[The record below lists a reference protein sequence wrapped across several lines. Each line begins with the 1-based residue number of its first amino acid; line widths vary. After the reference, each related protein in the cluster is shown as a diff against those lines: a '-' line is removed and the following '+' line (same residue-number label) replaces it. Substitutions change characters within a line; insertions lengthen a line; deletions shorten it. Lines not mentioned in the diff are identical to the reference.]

1 MSLFKKFNS
10 LILSQSEWPEF
21 VKNYAPW
28 WASHTLDW
36 LKYGKKVQVVHFED
50 LKRNLYSE
58 LKGMVIFL
66 SLEVLEDRLLCVEG
80 QKDGNFKRSGLRKLE
95 YDPYTPEMRAT
106 IDGLIKT
113 VDTALRK
120 RNLSGVPE
128 EYMPRWYS
136 SLFTCAFFVHN
147 TLFFPAIPIYP
158 PRIWN
163 CLSSFCLIAFSF
175 KNATVCIAQMNCWK
189 TVCPFIN
196 NLHYIVSHG
205 LVQQFALSLFTMD
218 PSSLGHYKCVLTTN
232 SVQSLWEMTVHTF
245 YKSVCCHQDIRDSYL
260 DKPMISVFH

>member
-1 MSLFKKFNS
+1 MLLLKTTFNS
-10 LILSQSEWPEF
+10 FILSQSEWPEF

-50 LKRNLYSE
+50 LKRDLFSE

-66 SLEVLEDRLLCVEG
+66 GLEVSEDRLLCVEG

-128 EYMPRWYS
+128 EYRPRWYLS
-136 SLFTCAFFVHN
+136 LHSCFFFFFVKTHCFFLSYSLFS
-147 TLFFPAIPIYP
+147 

-163 CLSSFCLIAFSF
+163 LFSSFSLFSF
-175 KNATVCIAQMNCWK
+175 KNGMYCTNELLKNCL
-189 TVCPFIN
+189 PF
-196 NLHYIVSHG
+196 H
-205 LVQQFALSLFTMD
+205 
-218 PSSLGHYKCVLTTN
+218 
-232 SVQSLWEMTVHTF
+232 
-245 YKSVCCHQDIRDSYL
+245 
-260 DKPMISVFH
+260 

>member
-36 LKYGKKVQVVHFED
+36 LKYGTQVQVVHFED
-50 LKRNLYSE
+50 LKRGLYSE
-58 LKGMVIFL
+58 LKGMVILL
-66 SLEVLEDRLLCVEG
+66 SPEVSEDRLLCVEG
-80 QKDGNFKRSGLRKLE
+80 QRDGNFKRSGLRKLE
-95 YDPYTPEMRAT
+95 YDPYTPEMRAS

-128 EYMPRWYS
+128 EYRPRWYS
-136 SLFTCAFFVHN
+136 SLHLCFFCSQH
-147 TLFFPAIPIYP
+147 TFFPAIPIFL
-158 PRIWN
+158 PRIWSF
-163 CLSSFCLIAFSF
+163 LSSFCLIAFSF
-175 KNATVCIAQMNCWK
+175 KNATVCIAHMNCWK

-196 NLHYIVSHG
+196 NLLYIVRHG
-205 LVQQFALSLFTMD
+205 LVQQFALSLNTMN
-218 PSSLGHYKCVLTTN
+218 PSCIGHYKCVLTTN
-232 SVQSLWEMTVHTF
+232 SVQSLWEMTSH
-245 YKSVCCHQDIRDSYL
+245 SL
-260 DKPMISVFH
+260 